1 MEVVAGSKLFYS
13 RKIKDTKI
21 IWCDL
26 ANGFFRYSRWLHTTT
41 NAFESTNLWC
51 TPGAREMQNL
61 PLAPQ
66 DLTNNT
72 LTY

>member
-41 NAFESTNLWC
+41 NAFA
-51 TPGAREMQNL
+51 PGAREMQNL